1 MRLVTCLLAAA
12 SVITSALAFDIP
24 DGASVSQP
32 WKHTGRPYFGWNQK
46 DKWGNKIEDDRRKIT
61 IRASEDDT
69 DDISADFVWAL
80 EQAQNGGLVHLEE
93 GKTYII
99 GKKIDLPVLN
109 DVYIKLDG
117 TLKVSREMHFSKIL
131 SDTID
136 VVHRRCR
143 VLAKQLL
150 LLSLPK
156 EHYLH
161 GLER

>member
-1 MRLVTCLLAAA
+1 MRAVSYLLAAA
-12 SVITSALAFDIP
+12 AAITSAVAFDIP

-46 DKWGNKIEDDRRKIT
+46 DKWGNKVEDDRRKIT

-117 TLKVSREMHFSKIL
+117 TLKVRGRNCSLEIL
-131 SDTID
+131 SDTIFS
-136 VVHRRCR
+136 VHRRC
-143 VLAKQLL
+143 
-150 LLSLPK
+150 
-156 EHYLH
+156 
-161 GLER
+161 

>member
-1 MRLVTCLLAAA
+1 MYPRSVDSMRVVSYLLAAA
-12 SVITSALAFDIP
+12 AAITLAVAFDLP

-46 DKWGNKIEDDRRKIT
+46 DKWGNKVEDDRRKIT

-117 TLKVSREMHFSKIL
+117 TLKVSRKSCFLGIW
-131 SDTID
+131 SDT
-136 VVHRRCR
+136 VYAVHRRC
-143 VLAKQLL
+143 
-150 LLSLPK
+150 
-156 EHYLH
+156 
-161 GLER
+161 